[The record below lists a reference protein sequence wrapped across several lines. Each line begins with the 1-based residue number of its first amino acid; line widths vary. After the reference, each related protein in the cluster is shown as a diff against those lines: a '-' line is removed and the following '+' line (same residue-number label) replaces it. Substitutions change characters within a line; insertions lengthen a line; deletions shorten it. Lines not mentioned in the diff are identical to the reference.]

1 MSSASEK
8 RRGTARRVTRRQ
20 CLSLGASAGLAA
32 VLSEGV
38 GSKAVARGAGVAA
51 EKKAPSADERLRIDY
66 AGERYKAVVPDTLN
80 LAARAALALNGLGGT
95 SDPAMGG
102 LHYFNQ
108 FFVCRPPYMNH
119 HGADATC
126 TPKYMESFPMM
137 RLMCGSDEYGD
148 LELVQRQMLVSQ
160 IADGL
165 YWNRCRPD
173 RPWAT
178 SYNPAFDG
186 ERKSEDLANVGG
198 NGRMLRALVTCYE
211 LDPQPHWEARIREL
225 VGGLRRI
232 AIHRDNY
239 SYYPDGGFG
248 EPFNYPRSG
257 WIRSDEPKSE
267 IEGGEGAVTAYQG
280 HQIQG
285 LARWY
290 RLSGDKDAL
299 DLAGRLTRFCMLPKF
314 WGGLPDPQ
322 KRQGLVGHVVGSMP
336 DPVCI
341 SGAEQGHWF
350 SHFHARGIALRGIL
364 EYGMAVE
371 DLRILEFVQRAF
383 EYTWTLGIP
392 RMGWVNCY
400 PGAVN
405 LCEGCALGDLVALGV
420 RLTDAGLGDYWDA
433 VDAVVRNQLVEQQLI
448 RADLLE
454 RISAAG
460 PERPKDKRSRH
471 PNQELNEGVIRRSIG
486 IFGGT
491 ASPTAVPNTSSM
503 TCCTSNGTQGL
514 YYAWEGAVRESG
526 DAAQV
531 NLLLNRAS
539 KLLDV
544 DSYLPCEGKVVIR
557 NKAARRVA
565 VHVPSSVS
573 RRQIRAEVAGLLRPL
588 AWAGNF
594 LLFEGLAPGDLVTIT
609 FPVRETTARYTV
621 NARTPAEQAYS
632 CTFRGGTLV
641 DISPRDQSPTS
652 YPLYQRDHLRKE
664 KAPTKTVERFVPS
677 KIISNW

>member
-1 MSSASEK
+1 MSKADRRRSSDAS
-8 RRGTARRVTRRQ
+8 TVARREF
-20 CLSLGASAGLAA
+20 LKSGASVGL
-32 VLSEGV
+32 GV
-38 GSKAVARGAGVAA
+38 IVSQCSPASRPARGAEVS
-51 EKKAPSADERLRIDY
+51 EKKGATSQDDRLRIAY
-66 AGERYKAVVPDTLN
+66 TGERYRAVVPDTLD
-80 LAARAALALNGLGGT
+80 LAERAALAINALGGT

-108 FFVCRPPYMNH
+108 FFVCRPPYMTH
-119 HGADATC
+119 HGADTTC

-137 RLMCGSDEYGD
+137 RLMCGTGLYGE
-148 LELVQRQMLVSQ
+148 LELMQRQMLVSQ

-165 YWNRCRPD
+165 YWNRFHAE

-186 ERKSEDLANVGG
+186 QRKAEDLANVGG

-211 LDPQPHWEARIREL
+211 VDPQPHWESPIRAL
-225 VGGLRRI
+225 VAGLRRI
-232 AIHRDNY
+232 AIHRNDY

-257 WIRSDEPKSE
+257 WIRTDEPKSE
-267 IEGGEGAVTAYQG
+267 TEGGEGAVTAYQG

-290 RLSGDKDAL
+290 RLSRDKDAL
-299 DLAGRLTRFCMLPKF
+299 DLAGRLARFCMLPKF

-322 KRQGLVGHVVGSMP
+322 KRQGLVGHVVGEMP

-350 SHFHARGIALRGIL
+350 SHFHARAIALRGIL

-371 DLRILEFVQRAF
+371 DPRILEFVQRAY

-405 LCEGCALGDLVALGV
+405 RCEGCALGDLVALGV

-460 PERPKDKRSRH
+460 PERPKDKRSPH
-471 PNQELNEGVIRRSIG
+471 PNQELNEDVIRRSVG

-491 ASPTAVPNTSSM
+491 ASPTAVPGTSSM
-503 TCCTSNGTQGL
+503 TCCTSNATQGL
-514 YYAWEGAVRESG
+514 YYAWEAAVRESH

-539 KLLDV
+539 KLVDV
-544 DSYLPCEGKVVIR
+544 DSHLPFEGKVVIR
-557 NKAARRVA
+557 NKTARRLA
-565 VHVPSSVS
+565 VHVPSWAS
-573 RRQIRAEVAGLLRPL
+573 RRQIRADVAGRTGPL
-588 AWAGNF
+588 VWAGNY
-594 LLFEGLAPGDLVTIT
+594 LLFDGLQRGDLVTIT
-609 FPVRETTARYTV
+609 FPVKETTARYTV
-621 NARTPAEQAYS
+621 NARTPAEQAYT

-641 DISPRDQSPTS
+641 DISPRDLSPTS
-652 YPLYQRDHLRKE
+652 YPLYQRDPLRKE
-664 KAPTKTVERFVPS
+664 KAPTRSVERFVAARR
-677 KIISNW
+677 IVNW

>member
-1 MSSASEK
+1 M
-8 RRGTARRVTRRQ
+8 
-20 CLSLGASAGLAA
+20 
-32 VLSEGV
+32 
-38 GSKAVARGAGVAA
+38 
-51 EKKAPSADERLRIDY
+51 RIDY
-66 AGERYKAVVPDTLN
+66 AGQRYQAVVPDTLD
-80 LAARAALALNGLGGT
+80 LAERAALALSALGGT
-95 SDPAMGG
+95 SDPAMEG
-102 LHYFNQ
+102 LHYFRQ
-108 FFVCRPPYMNH
+108 ALACHPPYMAH
-119 HGADATC
+119 HGADTTC

-137 RLMCGSDEYGD
+137 RLICGADLYAD
-148 LELVQRQMLVSQ
+148 LELIQRKMLVSE

-165 YWNRCRPD
+165 YWNRYRAD

-186 ERKSEDLANVGG
+186 QRQADDLANVGG

-211 LDPQPHWEARIREL
+211 LDPQPHWLALIRQL

-232 AIHRDNY
+232 AIQRDDY

-257 WIRSDEPKSE
+257 WIRTDEPKSE

-285 LARWY
+285 LARWH

-299 DLAGRLTRFCMLPKF
+299 DLAGRLTRFSMLPKF

-322 KRQGLVGHVVGSMP
+322 KREGLVGHVVGAMP

-350 SHFHARGIALRGIL
+350 SHFHARAIALRGIL
-364 EYGMAVE
+364 EYGMVVE
-371 DLRILEFVQRAF
+371 DPRILEFVQRAY

-392 RMGWVNCY
+392 RMGWVNTY
-400 PGAVN
+400 PGALN
-405 LCEGCALGDLVALGV
+405 LCEGCALGDLVALGI

-433 VDAVVRNQLVEQQLI
+433 VDAVVRNQLVEQQLVQ
-448 RADLLE
+448 ADLLE

-460 PERPKDKRSRH
+460 PERPEDGRSPD
-471 PNQELNEGVIRRSIG
+471 PNQELNEDVIRRSLG
-486 IFGGT
+486 VFGGT
-491 ASPTAVPNTSSM
+491 ASPTSVPNTSSM

-514 YYAWEGAVRESG
+514 YYAWEGIVRCSG
-526 DAAQV
+526 GAAQV
-531 NLLLNRAS
+531 NLLVNRAS
-539 KLLDV
+539 ELIDV
-544 DSYLPCEGKVVIR
+544 DSYLPYEGKVIIR

-565 VHVPSSVS
+565 VRVPSWIS
-573 RRQIRAEVAGLLRPL
+573 RREIRADVDGRTAPL
-588 AWAGNF
+588 EWTGNF
-594 LLFEGLAPGDLVTIT
+594 LLFDGLDGGELLTII
-609 FPVRETTARYTV
+609 FPVKETTARYTV
-621 NARTPAEQAYS
+621 NARTPAEQAYT
-632 CTFRGGTLV
+632 CTFRGSTLV

-664 KAPTKTVERFVPS
+664 KAPAKTVERFVSS
-677 KIISNW
+677 KIVLNW

>member
-1 MSSASEK
+1 MSSRSTK
-8 RRGTARRVTRRQ
+8 QRGKAGTIARREFLTM
-20 CLSLGASAGLAA
+20 GFTAGLAA
-32 VLSEGV
+32 LVA
-38 GSKAVARGAGVAA
+38 GSAGRDGPAQGAAA
-51 EKKAPSADERLRIDY
+51 AADKRDPAADDRLRIDC
-66 AGERYKAVVPDTLN
+66 AGQRYQAVVPDTLD
-80 LAARAALALNGLGGT
+80 LAERAALAVNALGGT

-119 HGADATC
+119 HGADTTC

-137 RLMCGSDEYGD
+137 RLMCGSDRYAE
-148 LELVQRQMLVSQ
+148 LELMQRQMLVAQ

-165 YWNRCRPD
+165 YWNRYRAD

-186 ERKSEDLANVGG
+186 QRKTEDLANVGG

-232 AIHRDNY
+232 AIHRDDY

-257 WIRSDEPKSE
+257 WIRTEEPKSE

-290 RLSGDKDAL
+290 RLSRDKDAL
-299 DLAGRLTRFCMLPKF
+299 DLAVRLARFCMLPKF

-322 KRQGLVGHVVGSMP
+322 KRQQGVGHVVGAVP
-336 DPVCI
+336 DPFCI

-350 SHFHARGIALRGIL
+350 SHFHARAIALRGIL
-364 EYGMAVE
+364 ECGMAVE
-371 DLRILEFVQRAF
+371 DPRILEFVQRAY

-400 PGAVN
+400 PGALN
-405 LCEGCALGDLVALGV
+405 LCEGCALGDLVALGI

-433 VDAVVRNQLVEQQLI
+433 VDAVVRNQLAEQQLI

-460 PERPKDKRSRH
+460 PERPKDKRSPH
-471 PNQELNEGVIRRSIG
+471 SNQELNEGVIPRSLG

-503 TCCTSNGTQGL
+503 TCCTSNATQGL
-514 YYAWEGAVRESG
+514 YYAWEGAVRASG
-526 DAAQV
+526 EGAQV
-531 NLLLNRAS
+531 NLLLATCPTRARS
-539 KLLDV
+539 CCATRPRAA
-544 DSYLPCEGKVVIR
+544 LPCACRAGCR
-557 NKAARRVA
+557 GGRFAPTWPARLARWRGQA
-565 VHVPSSVS
+565 TIFFSTASRAESCWRSPSLS
-573 RRQIRAEVAGLLRPL
+573 RRPRPATPSAPAPRPSRSTLARSVVGRWSTSRRATNRPRAIRSTSA
-588 AWAGNF
+588 
-594 LLFEGLAPGDLVTIT
+594 
-609 FPVRETTARYTV
+609 TTCV
-621 NARTPAEQAYS
+621 
-632 CTFRGGTLV
+632 
-641 DISPRDQSPTS
+641 SPRPR
-652 YPLYQRDHLRKE
+652 PRRLRDLCLPR
-664 KAPTKTVERFVPS
+664 RS
-677 KIISNW
+677 

>member
-1 MSSASEK
+1 MSGANRTPVDADDHIV
-8 RRGTARRVTRRQ
+8 RREFLR
-20 CLSLGASAGLAA
+20 LGATAGAA
-32 VLSEGV
+32 AIISTCAEQRTTGLC
-38 GSKAVARGAGVAA
+38 AAA
-51 EKKAPSADERLRIDY
+51 ETKGPPADDRMRIAY
-66 AGERYKAVVPDTLN
+66 TGERYRAVVPDTLD
-80 LAARAALALNGLGGT
+80 LAERAALALNGLGGT

-119 HGADATC
+119 HGADTTC

-137 RLMCGSDEYGD
+137 RLMCGSDLYCDMEIM
-148 LELVQRQMLVSQ
+148 QRQMLVSQ

-165 YWNRCRPD
+165 YWNRFRAD
-173 RPWAT
+173 RPWAN
-178 SYNPAFDG
+178 SYNPSFDG
-186 ERKSEDLANVGG
+186 QRKAEDLANVGG
-198 NGRMLRALVTCYE
+198 NGRMLRALVTCHE

-232 AIHRDNY
+232 AIRRDDY

-257 WIRSDEPKSE
+257 WVRTDEPKSE

-285 LARWY
+285 LVRWH

-314 WGGLPDPQ
+314 WGGLPDPK
-322 KRQGLVGHVVGSMP
+322 KREGLVGHVVGSMP

-364 EYGMAVE
+364 EYGMAIE
-371 DLRILEFVQRAF
+371 DPRILEFVQRAY

-400 PGAVN
+400 PGAIN
-405 LCEGCALGDLVALGV
+405 RCEGCALGDLVALGV

-460 PERPKDKRSRH
+460 PERPKNNRSPH
-471 PNQELNEGVIRRSIG
+471 PNQELNEDVIRRSLG

-491 ASPTAVPNTSSM
+491 ASPTSVPGTSSM
-503 TCCTSNGTQGL
+503 TCCTGNGTQGL
-514 YYAWEGAVRESG
+514 YYAWEGAVRTSG
-526 DAAQV
+526 ETAQV
-531 NLLLNRAS
+531 NLLLNRAT

-544 DSYLPCEGKVVIR
+544 ESHLPYEGKVAIR

-565 VHVPSSVS
+565 VHVPSWVS
-573 RRQIRAEVAGLLRPL
+573 RRQIRADIAGQTRAL
-588 AWAGNF
+588 AWTGNYLVF
-594 LLFEGLAPGDLVTIT
+594 DNLQRGDVLTIT
-609 FPVRETTARYTV
+609 FPIKETTARYTV
-621 NARTPAEQAYS
+621 CARTPAEQAYA

-641 DISPRDQSPTS
+641 DISPRDSSPTS
-652 YPLYQRDHLRKE
+652 YPLYQREHLRKA
-664 KAPTKTVERFVPS
+664 KAPMKTAERFVAS
-677 KIISNW
+677 KTISHW

>member
-1 MSSASEK
+1 MSSAK
-8 RRGTARRVTRRQ
+8 GKHVGATNGLARREF
-20 CLSLGASAGLAA
+20 LGLGASAALAA
-32 VLSEGV
+32 TVSQGV
-38 GSKAVARGAGVAA
+38 GPKHVAGGADVSA
-51 EKKAPSADERLRIDY
+51 EKKRPPADDWVRIDY
-66 AGERYKAVVPDTLN
+66 AGERYQAVVPDTLD
-80 LAARAALALNGLGGT
+80 LAERAALALNGLGGT

-108 FFVCRPPYMNH
+108 LFVCRPPYMNH
-119 HGADATC
+119 HGADTTC

-137 RLMCGSDEYGD
+137 RLMCGSGLYAE
-148 LELVQRQMLVSQ
+148 LEILQRKTLVSQ

-165 YWNRCRPD
+165 YWNRYHAD

-178 SYNPAFDG
+178 SYNPTFDG
-186 ERKSEDLANVGG
+186 QRKPEDLANVGG
-198 NGRMLRALVTCYE
+198 NGRMLRALATCHE

-225 VGGLRRI
+225 VAGLRRI
-232 AIHRDNY
+232 AVRRNDY

-257 WIRSDEPKSE
+257 WIRTDEPKSE

-285 LARWY
+285 LVRWFL
-290 RLSGDKDAL
+290 LSRDKDAL
-299 DLAGRLTRFCMLPKF
+299 DLAGRLTRFCTLPKF

-322 KRQGLVGHVVGSMP
+322 KRQGLVGHVVGAMP

-350 SHFHARGIALRGIL
+350 SHFHARAIALRGIL

-371 DLRILEFVQRAF
+371 DPRILEFVQRAY

-392 RMGWVNCY
+392 RMGWVNTY
-400 PGAVN
+400 PGAIN
-405 LCEGCALGDLVALGV
+405 RCEGCALGDLVALGI

-433 VDAVVRNQLVEQQLI
+433 VDAVVRNQLVEQQMI

-460 PERPKDKRSRH
+460 PERPKDKRSPH
-471 PNQELNEGVIRRSIG
+471 PNQELNENVIRRSIG

-491 ASPTAVPNTSSM
+491 ASPTAIPSTSSM
-503 TCCTSNGTQGL
+503 TCCTGNGTQGL
-514 YYAWEGAVRESG
+514 YYAWEGAVRCGG

-544 DSYLPCEGKVVIR
+544 ESHLPYEGKVAIR

-565 VHVPSSVS
+565 VRVPSWVS
-573 RRQIRAEVAGLLRPL
+573 RRQIRADLAGQTRPL
-588 AWAGNF
+588 AWAGNY
-594 LLFEGLAPGDLVTIT
+594 LLFDNLQRGDVITLT
-609 FPVRETTARYTV
+609 FPVKDTTAHYTV
-621 NARTPAEQAYS
+621 NARTPAEQAYT
-632 CTFRGGTLV
+632 CIFRGSTLV

-652 YPLYQRDHLRKE
+652 YPLYQREHLRKD
-664 KAPTKTVERFVPS
+664 KAPAKTIERFVAS
-677 KIISNW
+677 RTIAHW

>member
-1 MSSASEK
+1 MSSRSTK
-8 RRGTARRVTRRQ
+8 QRGKAGTIARREFLTM
-20 CLSLGASAGLAA
+20 GFTAGLAA
-32 VLSEGV
+32 LVA
-38 GSKAVARGAGVAA
+38 GSAGRDGPAQGAAA
-51 EKKAPSADERLRIDY
+51 AADKRDPAADDRLRIDC
-66 AGERYKAVVPDTLN
+66 AGQRYQAVVPDTLD
-80 LAARAALALNGLGGT
+80 LAERAALAVNALGGT

-119 HGADATC
+119 HGADTTC

-137 RLMCGSDEYGD
+137 RLMCGSDRYAE
-148 LELVQRQMLVSQ
+148 LELMQRQMLVAQ

-165 YWNRCRPD
+165 YWNRYRAD

-186 ERKSEDLANVGG
+186 QRKTEDLANVGG

-232 AIHRDNY
+232 AIHRDDY

-257 WIRSDEPKSE
+257 WIRTEEPKSE

-290 RLSGDKDAL
+290 RLSRDKDAL
-299 DLAGRLTRFCMLPKF
+299 DLAVRLARFCMLPKF

-322 KRQGLVGHVVGSMP
+322 KRQQGVGHVVGAVP
-336 DPVCI
+336 DPFCI

-350 SHFHARGIALRGIL
+350 SHFHARAIALRGIL
-364 EYGMAVE
+364 ECGMAVE
-371 DLRILEFVQRAF
+371 DPRILEFVQRAY

-400 PGAVN
+400 PGALN
-405 LCEGCALGDLVALGV
+405 LCEGCALGDLVALGI

-433 VDAVVRNQLVEQQLI
+433 VDAVVRNQLAEQQLI

-460 PERPKDKRSRH
+460 PERPKDKRSPH
-471 PNQELNEGVIRRSIG
+471 SNQELNEGVIPRSLG

-503 TCCTSNGTQGL
+503 TCCTSNATQGL
-514 YYAWEGAVRESG
+514 YYAWEGAVRASG
-526 DAAQV
+526 EGAQV

-544 DSYLPCEGKVVIR
+544 ESHLPYEGKVVLR

-565 VHVPSSVS
+565 VRVPSWVP
-573 RRQIRAEVAGLLRPL
+573 RREIRADVAGQARPL
-588 AWAGNF
+588 AWAGNY
-594 LLFEGLAPGDLVTIT
+594 LLFDGLQGGELLALA
-609 FPVRETTARYTV
+609 FPVKETAACYTV
-621 NARTPAEQAYS
+621 CARTPAEQVYT

-652 YPLYQRDHLRKE
+652 YPLYQRDHLRKSQ
-664 KAPTKTVERFVPS
+664 APTKTVARFVPS
-677 KIISNW
+677 KTILNW

>member
-1 MSSASEK
+1 MQ
-8 RRGTARRVTRRQ
+8 RGDAGGLARREF
-20 CLSLGASAGLAA
+20 LSLGASAGLAA
-32 VLSEGV
+32 ILPECAGPK
-38 GSKAVARGAGVAA
+38 GSARGAGASA
-51 EKKAPSADERLRIDY
+51 EKGGPSVEDRMRMDY
-66 AGERYKAVVPDTLN
+66 AGERYKAVVPDTLD
-80 LAARAALALNGLGGT
+80 LAERAALAVNALGGT

-108 FFVCRPPYMNH
+108 FFVCRTPYMNH
-119 HGADATC
+119 HGADTTC

-137 RLMCGSDEYGD
+137 RLMCGSGLYGE
-148 LELVQRQMLVSQ
+148 LERVQRQMLVSQ
-160 IADGL
+160 MADGL
-165 YWNRCRPD
+165 YWNRYHAD

-186 ERKSEDLANVGG
+186 QRKTEDLANVGG

-211 LDPQPHWEARIREL
+211 LNPQPHWESRIREL
-225 VGGLRRI
+225 ANGLRRI
-232 AIHRDNY
+232 AVHRNDY
-239 SYYPDGGFG
+239 SFYPDGGFG

-257 WIRSDEPKSE
+257 WIRTDEPKSE

-371 DLRILEFVQRAF
+371 DSRILEFVQRAY

-400 PGAVN
+400 PGAIN
-405 LCEGCALGDLVALGV
+405 LCEGCALGDLVALGI

-433 VDAVVRNQLVEQQLI
+433 VDAVVRNQLAEQQLI
-448 RADLLE
+448 RADILE

-460 PERPKDKRSRH
+460 PDRPKDKRSPHR
-471 PNQELNEGVIRRSIG
+471 NQELNEDVIRRSIG

-491 ASPTAVPNTSSM
+491 ASPTAVPGTSSM

-514 YYAWEGAVRESG
+514 YYAWEGAVRSSG

-544 DSYLPCEGKVVIR
+544 DSCLPYEGKVVIH
-557 NKAARRVA
+557 NKAARRVS
-565 VHVPSSVS
+565 VRVPSWVS
-573 RRQIRAEVAGLLRPL
+573 RRQIRADVAGQNRPL
-588 AWAGNF
+588 AWAGNY
-594 LLFEGLAPGDLVTIT
+594 LLFDNLQRGDLLTIT
-609 FPVRETTARYTV
+609 FPVKESTARYTV
-621 NARTPAEQAYS
+621 NARTPAEQAYT
-632 CTFRGGTLV
+632 CTFRAGTLV

-652 YPLYQRDHLRKE
+652 YPLYQREHLRKD
-664 KAPTKTVERFVPS
+664 KAPSKTVERFVAS
-677 KIISNW
+677 KMIMNW